1 MSKGERIRELRK
13 LKGISQ
19 EEMAK
24 LLNTTKQ
31 TISKYE
37 NGVVSNIPS
46 DRIEAMAVL
55 LDTTP
60 EYILG
65 WETSPEEQAERDAS
79 ILMDEDAMFVAY
91 SYQALNAESKKAV
104 KQMIMLLSSAQ
115 Q

>member
-24 LLNTTKQ
+24 LLKTTKQ

-65 WETSPEEQAERDAS
+65 WDKSPEEQAEYEAS
-79 ILMDEDAMFVAY
+79 ILMDDELMDMIREI
-91 SYQALNAESKKAV
+91 QALNKEQKKAV
-104 KQMIMLLSSAQ
+104 KQMIKAFSSD
-115 Q
+115 

>member
-19 EEMAK
+19 DEMAK

-55 LDTTP
+55 LNTTP

-65 WETSPEEQAERDAS
+65 WDTSPEEQAEYEAS
-79 ILMDEDAMFVAY
+79 ILMDKDIMSLVY
-91 SYQALNAESKKAV
+91 SYQALSEESKKAV
-104 KQMIMLLSSAQ
+104 KQMIRLLSSAQ